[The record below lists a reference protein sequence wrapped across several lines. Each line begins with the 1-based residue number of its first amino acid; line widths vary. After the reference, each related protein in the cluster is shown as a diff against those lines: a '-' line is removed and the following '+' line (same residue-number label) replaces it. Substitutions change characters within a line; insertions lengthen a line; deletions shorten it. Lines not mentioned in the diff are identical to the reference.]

1 MSLTVC
7 SDWTIDVEKNI
18 TYFDQ
23 ARNQKFA
30 TGVTKKVS
38 LDESSKTVNMYEH
51 KFNYGTFKPYT
62 STQFNGYQI
71 DYRVKNPKSGHMV
84 DNHMFVLPIF
94 RRLKGTSDN
103 KREIV
108 FVQTQDDIEIFLGF
122 KEAPVQEVV
131 VEEQSAESVKE
142 EVQEQ
147 STETVQ
153 TA

>member
-7 SDWTIDVEKNI
+7 SDWTIDAEKNI

-30 TGVTKKVS
+30 TGTTKKVTI
-38 LDESSKTVNMYEH
+38 EEGSKPVNMYEH
-51 KFNYGTFKPYT
+51 KFNYGTFKPYN
-62 STQFNGYQI
+62 STQFTGYQI
-71 DYRVKNPKSGHMV
+71 DFRVKNPKGGHMV

-94 RRLKGTSDN
+94 RRLRGTSDN
-103 KREIV
+103 KREVV
-108 FVQTQDDIEIFLGF
+108 FAQTQDDVEIFLGL
-122 KEAPVQEVV
+122 KEAPVKE
-131 VEEQSAESVKE
+131 ETPEQSTEPAKE

>member
-7 SDWTIDVEKNI
+7 SDWTVDAEKNI

-23 ARNQKFA
+23 FRNQKFA
-30 TGVTKKVS
+30 TGAAKKVS

-51 KFNYGTFKPYT
+51 KFNYGTFKPFT
-62 STQFNGYQI
+62 STQFTGYQI
-71 DYRVKNPKSGHMV
+71 DYRVKNPKGGRII

-94 RRLKGTSDN
+94 RRLKGASDN

-108 FVQTQDDIEIFLGF
+108 FVQTQDDIEIFLGL
-122 KEAPVQEVV
+122 KEVSIQELVEVV
-131 VEEQSAESVKE
+131 VEESSEPVKD

-147 STETVQ
+147 SVET
-153 TA
+153 A